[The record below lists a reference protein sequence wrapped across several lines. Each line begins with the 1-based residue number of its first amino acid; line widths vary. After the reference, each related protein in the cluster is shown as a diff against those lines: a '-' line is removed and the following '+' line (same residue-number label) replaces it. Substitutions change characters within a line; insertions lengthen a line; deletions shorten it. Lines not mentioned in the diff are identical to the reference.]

1 MLTFD
6 DGITNEVYPY
16 YDRLLEDRTNPN
28 GCPISSTFF
37 VSHRFTNYRLV
48 QVRLLLPPPCSP
60 PLHINSSNPML
71 SMHTFDLAS
80 LI

>member
-48 QVRLLLPPPCSP
+48 QVRLLLPP
-60 PLHINSSNPML
+60 L
-71 SMHTFDLAS
+71 LATAS
-80 LI
+80 HQQQQPNAFHEHV